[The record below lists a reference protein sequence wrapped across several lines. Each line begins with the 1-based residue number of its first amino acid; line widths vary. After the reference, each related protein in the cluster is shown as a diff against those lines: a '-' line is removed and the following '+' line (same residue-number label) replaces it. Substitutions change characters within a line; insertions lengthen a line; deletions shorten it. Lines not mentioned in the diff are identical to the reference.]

1 MREKDIFSKPLILW
15 YLKNRRDLP
24 WRKSRDPY
32 RIWLSEIILQQTR
45 IAQGTE
51 YYEKFTVEFDTVFEL
66 AAASEEQVLKL
77 WQGLGYYSRARNLHE
92 TARHLAEGLD
102 GKFPENYKGLVQ
114 LKGVGDYTASAIASI
129 AFDLPHATVDGNVYR
144 VLSRFFGINTP
155 IDASKGIR
163 EFKSLAQELL
173 DPNQPGNHNQAVMEL
188 GALVC
193 TPKRP
198 KCETCPLQ
206 DNCYAHLAKQTDLFP
221 VKKGKTKV
229 RKRFFNY
236 LVLDSSEGL
245 TRIKKRMG
253 RDIWKHLYEF
263 PLLESS
269 ESIADP
275 ESIENHVVS
284 EFDLGK
290 AYGLKKFNSET
301 VVHKLS
307 HQELHMDFW
316 LIRTDEKLAHTTPWE
331 DLENHAL
338 PVPLQ
343 NFVDKYK
350 GDS

>member
-45 IAQGTE
+45 IAQGTD
-51 YYEKFTVEFDTVFEL
+51 YYEKFTAEFDTVFEL

-92 TARHLAEGLD
+92 TARELAEGFD

-144 VLSRFFGINTP
+144 VLSRFFGIDTP
-155 IDASKGIR
+155 INTSKGIR
-163 EFKSLAQELL
+163 EFRSLAQELL
-173 DPNQPGNHNQAVMEL
+173 DPKQPGNHNQAVMEL

-198 KCETCPLQ
+198 KCETCPLEEH
-206 DNCYAHLAKQTDLFP
+206 CYANLAKQTGLFP

-229 RKRFFNY
+229 RKRYFNY

-245 TRIKKRMG
+245 TRIKKRTG

-263 PLLESS
+263 PLLESA
-269 ESIADP
+269 ESVADP
-275 ESIENHVVS
+275 ESIENQVLR

-290 AYGLKKFNSET
+290 DYRLKKFNSES

-316 LIRTDEKLAHTTPWE
+316 LIRTDEKPAHTTAWE

>member
-1 MREKDIFSKPLILW
+1 MREKDNFSKPLILW

-24 WRKSRDPY
+24 WRKSTDPY
-32 RIWLSEIILQQTR
+32 KIWLSEIILQQTR

-51 YYEKFTVEFDTVFEL
+51 YYEKFTAEFDTVLEL

-77 WQGLGYYSRARNLHE
+77 WQGLGYYSRARNLHA
-92 TARHLAEGLD
+92 TAKNIAGELG
-102 GKFPENYKGLVQ
+102 GKFPGNYKGLLQ

-144 VLSRFFGINTP
+144 VLSRYFGISTP
-155 IDASKGIR
+155 IDSSKGIK

-173 DPNQPGNHNQAVMEL
+173 DPSQPGDHNQAVMEL

-193 TPKRP
+193 TPKSP
-198 KCETCPLQ
+198 SCETCPLQ
-206 DNCYAHLAKQTDLFP
+206 GKCYAHLSKETRLFP

-229 RKRFFNY
+229 RKRYFNY

-245 TRIKKRMG
+245 TRIQKRTG

-269 ESIADP
+269 ESIADA
-275 ESIENHVVS
+275 ESIENQVVS
-284 EFDLGK
+284 EFNLGEG
-290 AYGLKKFNSET
+290 YGLKKFNAQT

-316 LIRTDEKLAHTTPWE
+316 LIQTDEKPPKTTAWKE
-331 DLENHAL
+331 LVNHAL

>member
-15 YLKNRRDLP
+15 YLKNRRSLP

-51 YYEKFTVEFDTVFEL
+51 YYEKFTAEFDTVSEL
-66 AAASEEQVLKL
+66 ASASEELILKL
-77 WQGLGYYSRARNLHE
+77 WQGLGYYSRARNLHL
-92 TARHLAEGLD
+92 TAKYIVGELN
-102 GKFPENYKGLVQ
+102 GKFPQSYHGLIQ

-129 AFDLPHATVDGNVYR
+129 AFGLPHATVDGNVYR
-144 VLSRFFGINTP
+144 VLSRFYGISTP
-155 IDASKGIR
+155 IDSSGGNK

-173 DPNQPGNHNQAVMEL
+173 DPQQPGNHNQAVMEL

-198 KCETCPLQ
+198 LCEACPLQ
-206 DNCYAHLAKQTDLFP
+206 ENCYAYLAQETGLFP

-229 RKRFFNY
+229 RKRYFNY

-245 TRIKKRMG
+245 TRIKKRTG

-263 PLLESS
+263 PMLESS
-269 ESIADP
+269 KTIGDP
-275 ESIENHVVS
+275 EHIENQVVS
-284 EFDLGK
+284 EFNL
-290 AYGLKKFNSET
+290 AESYGLKKFNSAT
-301 VVHKLS
+301 VIHKLS
-307 HQELHMDFW
+307 HQELHLEFW
-316 LIRTDEKLAHTTPWE
+316 LVQTDEKPDQTTAWK

>member
-1 MREKDIFSKPLILW
+1 MREKDSFSKPLILW

-24 WRKSRDPY
+24 WRKSRDPF

-51 YYEKFTVEFDTVFEL
+51 YYEKFTSEFDTVFEL
-66 AAASEEQVLKL
+66 ATASEEKVLKL

-92 TARHLAEGLD
+92 TAKRLAEELN
-102 GKFPENYKGLVQ
+102 GKFPDDYKGLLQ

-144 VLSRFFGINTP
+144 VLSRFFGVKTP
-155 IDASKGIR
+155 IDTSKGNK

-173 DPNQPGNHNQAVMEL
+173 DPDRPGNHNQAVMEL

-193 TPKRP
+193 TPKNP
-198 KCETCPLQ
+198 NCETCPLRE
-206 DNCYAHLAKQTDLFP
+206 NCYAHLAKETQLFP
-221 VKKGKTKV
+221 VKNGKTKV
-229 RKRFFNY
+229 RKRYFNY

-245 TRIKKRMG
+245 TRIQKRIG

-263 PLLESS
+263 PLFESS

-275 ESIENHVVS
+275 ESIENQVVS
-284 EFDLGK
+284 EFNLGK
-290 AYGLKKFNSET
+290 AYGLKKFNSKT
-301 VVHKLS
+301 VIHKLS
-307 HQELHMDFW
+307 HQELHMEFW
-316 LIRTDEKLAHTTPWE
+316 LIRTDEKPDQTTTWN